1 VTAKPTLPPIPPPPS
16 VQPALSECG
25 LALVPVERLE
35 RFLEALA
42 RLDGR
47 HGEVDGRHGEV
58 AG

>member
-1 VTAKPTLPPIPPPPS
+1 VTAHSLVASPKPTLPTIPAPQS
-16 VQPALSECG
+16 VKPALSESG

-47 HGEVDGRHGEV
+47 HGEVAE
-58 AG
+58 

>member
-1 VTAKPTLPPIPPPPS
+1 MTAKPTLPPIPAPPS
-16 VQPALSECG
+16 VKPALSGGG
-25 LALVPVERLE
+25 LALVPADRLE

-47 HGEVDGRHGEV
+47 HGEV

>member
-1 VTAKPTLPPIPPPPS
+1 VTAKPTLPTIPATPS
-16 VQPALSECG
+16 ARPTLSEGG

-47 HGEVDGRHGEV
+47 HGEVAE
-58 AG
+58 